1 MTQLE
6 SIKKLRSE
14 TGLSMSLIKEALEK
28 TRNYDE
34 AKAYL
39 HAYRQ
44 EDKHDQVGKKGMVV
58 AKIDG
63 DTAILYEVNAMTDFV
78 TTHQAF
84 KAFVHDLGELLI
96 NNPKTSLDAL
106 HGLKMGNS
114 TVEDKRIQLET
125 IIGEHVQISRFES
138 VIKSPTQHF
147 GMYQHFNHKSSTIVV
162 LEGGSQDHADIIA
175 KQVTAIGALHP
186 VWEKTVIDQILASTL
201 FGKDISV
208 GTYLNDVQSSL
219 LYTSRYELGE
229 TMTEHL
235 SCSLL
240 SKEACNI
247 A

>member
-28 TRNYDE
+28 TSSLEDAR
-34 AKAYL
+34 AYL
-39 HAYRQ
+39 KAYRQ

-58 AKIDG
+58 AKIEG
-63 DTAILYEVNAMTDFV
+63 ETAILYEVNAMTDFV

-84 KAFVHDLGELLI
+84 TTFVDDLGELLMK
-96 NNPKTSLDAL
+96 NPKTSLEAL
-106 HGLKMGNS
+106 HGLKMGDS

-125 IIGEHVQISRFES
+125 IIGEHVKISRFES
-138 VIKSPTQHF
+138 VIKSHTQHF
-147 GMYQHFNHKSSTIVV
+147 GMYQHFNHKSATIVV
-162 LEGGSQDHADIIA
+162 LEGGSQDHANMIA

-186 VWEKTVIDQILASTL
+186 VWKKTVIDQILASTL

-208 GTYLNDVQSSL
+208 GAFLNDVQSSL
-219 LYTSRYELGE
+219 LHTSRFELGE